1 MDIITG
7 RPNHIEDYLGTLNI
21 GYGGWFGWSDSNNKV
36 YDNLI
41 LHPKIFDCSKQEL
54 VETHI
59 TSFPTEQEC
68 IDGLEQMQFD
78 FDMTKLRAKRNK
90 DLQDSDWTQ
99 LPDNTLTS
107 EQRNAWMQFR
117 TELRNITDGLTTVE
131 QVNNVDYPD
140 QPNG

>member
-1 MDIITG
+1 MITKAIFKINPNAEVVVRGTDIDTCE
-7 RPNHIEDYLGTLNI
+7 IEWLNGTTPI
-21 GYGGWFGWSDSNNKV
+21 
-36 YDNLI
+36 
-41 LHPKIFDCSKQEL
+41 SKADIQAQFTA
-54 VETHI
+54 VE
-59 TSFPTEQEC
+59 
-68 IDGLEQMQFD
+68 
-78 FDMTKLRAKRNK
+78 FDMAMEDLRAKRNK

-107 EQRNAWMQFR
+107 AQRNAWMLFR